1 MRVPCHKHGR
11 GLPQRSMPSGTVK
24 DLSQICRCL
33 GGVIGAIGRRCKAS
47 LLGLMAGLRGLGGVE
62 YGFAKANA
70 VIRIQLPGGEFVG
83 MLRVRTERRRPR
95 HSPAAPERLP
105 AGEVPRGGGAERS
118 PWRLRRKV
126 AKGLVL

>member
-1 MRVPCHKHGR
+1 MDFP
-11 GLPQRSMPSGTVK
+11 
-24 DLSQICRCL
+24 
-33 GGVIGAIGRRCKAS
+33 IGRRCKAS
-47 LLGLMAGLRGLGGVE
+47 LLGLMAGLRGLGGVG

-70 VIRIQLPGGEFVG
+70 AIRIQLPGGEFVG

-105 AGEVPRGGGAERS
+105 VGEVPRGGGAERS

-126 AKGLVL
+126 AKGSVL